1 MFERLL
7 AFFKEKLSQNN
18 GSNETPAGFISY
30 TTDVRSFVLQHK
42 IKDCRARTLS
52 QLIAWLETLPGQKWY
67 VTRVS
72 EKKAGIR
79 TVGIYE
85 EFPDLEI
92 ASSWLTEYGGGKYY
106 VKPLSP
112 GKIKIGYYEFEGDGK
127 EPEDLKDE
135 LNRKIEELKDELHK
149 KDMQLME
156 EKFKKSENSGGWDAF
171 TRFLESD
178 TGRELGKEALET
190 IKEIFKITRSKGKE
204 EEEIF
209 EEYIS
214 KVLPSA
220 KEDIKK

>member
-1 MFERLL
+1 MFEHLS
-7 AFFKEKLSQNN
+7 AFFKGKSSKKN
-18 GSNETPAGFISY
+18 GSNETPAGFLSY
-30 TTDVRSFVLQHK
+30 VPDVREFISQHK
-42 IKDCRARTLS
+42 LKDCKARTLPE
-52 QLIAWLETLPGQKWY
+52 LIAWLETLPGQKWY

-79 TVGIYE
+79 TIGIYE

-92 ASSWLTEYGGGKYY
+92 ASSWLMEYGGGKYY

-112 GKIKIGYYEFEGDGK
+112 GKIKIGYYEFEGEGK

-156 EKFKKSENSGGWDAF
+156 EKFKKGENSGGWDAF
-171 TRFLESD
+171 ARFLESD

-190 IKEIFKITRSKGKE
+190 IKEIFKTTRSRGKE

-220 KEDIKK
+220 KEDTKK